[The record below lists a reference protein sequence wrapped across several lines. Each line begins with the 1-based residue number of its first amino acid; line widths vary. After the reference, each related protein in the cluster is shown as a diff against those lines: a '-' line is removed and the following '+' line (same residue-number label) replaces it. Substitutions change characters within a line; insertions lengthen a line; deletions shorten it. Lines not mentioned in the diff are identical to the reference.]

1 MTASRWFVR
10 VLGFG
15 VIVAGLVLLALGLLL
30 AEGLRH
36 VVFANPWML
45 IAVLVPLLAIAVR
58 AATAPKPATLRFSR
72 KPSLTRSLSGG
83 LAVRLA
89 DLPEGLRLA
98 AALLLVLAAAR
109 PQSTRMSERLEH
121 EGIDIAIV
129 LDLSESM
136 ASDDIYPNRLS
147 AAKLVIDD
155 FIARRPNDRI
165 ALVGFGSTASTIA
178 PLTLDHQVLRSLIAR
193 LSLQVID
200 GRSTAIGAGL
210 GVGLNRLASSDAVS
224 KVIVL
229 LTDGMHNADGID
241 PDSAAQEAAERG
253 VIIHTVLMGRH
264 DSGSGGSVNPQQL
277 ERLASATGGYA
288 YLATDGDQLTTS
300 FQDLL
305 DKLETSEITG
315 EQIRA
320 ELFAWLVWP
329 ALGLLLLDAILRNT
343 RLRRFP

>member
-1 MTASRWFVR
+1 MSWFLR

-15 VIVAGLVLLALGLLL
+15 VVTCALVLVAVGLRLGQ
-30 AEGLRH
+30 GLRH
-36 VVFANPWML
+36 VVFASPWL
-45 IAVLVPLLAIAVR
+45 LALLVVPLIGMAIR
-58 AATAPKPATLRFSR
+58 AATAPTPASFRFSR
-72 KPSLTRSLSGG
+72 KQSLTRLAGGG

-98 AALLLVLAAAR
+98 ACLLLALAAAR

-136 ASDDIYPNRLS
+136 ASDDIYPDRLS
-147 AAKLVIDD
+147 AAKAVIDD

-178 PLTLDHQVLRSLIAR
+178 PLTLDHHVLRSLIAR

-210 GVGLNRLASSDAVS
+210 GVGLNRLESSDATS
-224 KVIVL
+224 KIMVL

-241 PDSAAQEAAERG
+241 PDSAAQEAANRG
-253 VIIHTVLMGRH
+253 VIIYTVLMGRH
-264 DSGSGGSVNPQQL
+264 DLGAGSVDPQQL

-288 YLATDGDQLTTS
+288 YLATDVDELAGS
-300 FQDLL
+300 FQALL
-305 DKLETSEITG
+305 DELEKSEIAG

-329 ALGLLLLDAILRNT
+329 ALALLLLDAILRNT

>member
-1 MTASRWFVR
+1 MSWMLRVIGFGLVTLAL
-10 VLGFG
+10 VLGG
-15 VIVAGLVLLALGLLL
+15 IAAILRD
-30 AEGLRH
+30 GLRH
-36 VVFANPWML
+36 VVFATPWL
-45 IAVLVPLLAIAVR
+45 LLVLLLPLVGMAIR
-58 AATAPKPATLRFSR
+58 AATQPTPATLRFSR
-72 KPSLTRSLSGG
+72 RRSLERMTPG

-89 DLPEGLRLA
+89 ELPDGLRLT
-98 AALLLVLAAAR
+98 AALLLALAAAR
-109 PQSTRMSERLEH
+109 PQSTRLNEHIEH

-136 ASDDIYPNRLS
+136 ASDDIYPDRLS

-165 ALVGFGSTASTIA
+165 ALVGFGSSASTIA
-178 PLTLDHQVLRSLIAR
+178 PLTLDHHVLRSLIAR

-210 GVGLNRLASSDAVS
+210 GVGLNRLEDSEAAS
-224 KVIVL
+224 KIIVL

-253 VIIHTVLMGRH
+253 IVVYTILMGRH
-264 DSGSGGSVNPQQL
+264 DTANGSVNPQQL
-277 ERLASATGGYA
+277 ERIAGATQGYA
-288 YLATDGDQLTTS
+288 YLATDVTTLQTS

-305 DKLETSEITG
+305 DKLKKSEIAS

-320 ELFAWLVWP
+320 ELFAWLLWP
-329 ALGLLLLDAILRNT
+329 ALALLLLDALLRNG

>member
-1 MTASRWFVR
+1 MKWFLR
-10 VLGFG
+10 VFGFG
-15 VIVAGLVLLALGLLL
+15 VVVTWLVLLALGLVLG
-30 AEGLRH
+30 EGLRH
-36 VVFANPWML
+36 VVFANPL
-45 IAVLVPLLAIAVR
+45 VLVALIVPLIGMAIR
-58 AATAPKPATLRFSR
+58 AATAPTPATLRFSR
-72 KPSLTRSLSGG
+72 KRSLTRSSGGG

-136 ASDDIYPNRLS
+136 ASDDIYPDRLS
-147 AAKLVIDD
+147 AAKLVVDD

-178 PLTLDHQVLRSLIAR
+178 PLTLDHHVLRSLIAR

-210 GVGLNRLASSDAVS
+210 GVGLNRLESSDAVS

-241 PDSAAQEAAERG
+241 PDSAAQKAAERG
-253 VIIHTVLMGRH
+253 VIIYTVLMGRH
-264 DSGSGGSVNPQQL
+264 NLGPGAGSVDPQQL

-288 YLATDGDQLTTS
+288 YLASDGDELATS

-305 DKLETSEITG
+305 NKLEKSEIAG

-329 ALGLLLLDAILRNT
+329 GLLLLLLDAILRNT

>member
-1 MTASRWFVR
+1 MTWFLR

-15 VIVAGLVLLALGLLL
+15 VLAVALVLGGLALVLR
-30 AEGLRH
+30 EGLRH
-36 VVFANPWML
+36 VVFASPWL
-45 IAVLVPLLAIAVR
+45 LLLLLVPVLGLAIR
-58 AATAPKPATLRFSR
+58 AATQPTPATLRFSR
-72 KPSLTRSLSGG
+72 QRSLTRLSAGW
-83 LAVRLA
+83 ATRLA
-89 DLPEGLRLA
+89 DLPDGLRLA
-98 AALLLVLAAAR
+98 AALLLALAAAR
-109 PQSTRMSERLEH
+109 PQSTRMNERLEH

-136 ASDDIYPNRLS
+136 ASDDIYPDRLS

-155 FIARRPNDRI
+155 FIARRPSDRI

-193 LSLQVID
+193 LNLQVID

-210 GVGLNRLASSDAVS
+210 GVGLNRLEGSEAAS

-253 VIIHTVLMGRH
+253 VVIHTVLMGRH
-264 DSGSGGSVNPQQL
+264 DTGAGSVDPQQL

-288 YLATDGDQLTTS
+288 YLASDSQALQTS

-305 DKLETSEITG
+305 DKLEKSAIAG

-329 ALGLLLLDAILRNT
+329 ALLLILIDAILRNG

>member
-1 MTASRWFVR
+1 MSWFVR

-15 VIVAGLVLLALGLLL
+15 AFVAALIVLLLGLVLG
-30 AEGLRH
+30 EGLRH
-36 VVFANPWML
+36 VVFASPWL
-45 IAVLVPLLAIAVR
+45 LAALLVPVLGMAVR

-72 KPSLTRSLSGG
+72 KRSLMRLGG
-83 LAVRLA
+83 GGGVAARLA
-89 DLPEGLRLA
+89 DLPDGLRLA

-121 EGIDIAIV
+121 EGIDIAVV

-165 ALVGFGSTASTIA
+165 ALVGFGSSASTIA
-178 PLTLDHQVLRSLIAR
+178 PLTLDHHVLRSLIAR
-193 LSLQVID
+193 LNLQVID

-210 GVGLNRLASSDAVS
+210 GVGLNRLESSEATS

-241 PDSAAQEAAERG
+241 PDSAAQKAAERG

-264 DSGSGGSVNPQQL
+264 DRGTGSVDPQQL

-288 YLATDGDQLTTS
+288 YLATDSDELATS

-305 DKLETSEITG
+305 DKLEKSEIAG

-329 ALGLLLLDAILRNT
+329 ALLLLLLDAILRNT

>member
-1 MTASRWFVR
+1 MKWFLR

-15 VIVAGLVLLALGLLL
+15 VVVTGLVGFALGLLL
-30 AEGLRH
+30 GEGVRH
-36 VVFANPWML
+36 VVFASPL
-45 IAVLVPLLAIAVR
+45 VLFALLVPLIGIGVR

-72 KPSLTRSLSGG
+72 KRSLGRLRGGGG
-83 LAVRLA
+83 LAVHLA
-89 DLPEGLRLA
+89 DLPDGLRLA

-121 EGIDIAIV
+121 EGIDIAMV

-136 ASDDIYPNRLS
+136 ASDDIYPDRLS

-155 FIARRPNDRI
+155 FIARRPEDRI

-178 PLTLDHQVLRSLIAR
+178 PLTLDHHVLRSLIAR

-210 GVGLNRLASSDAVS
+210 GVGLNRLDSSDASS

-253 VIIHTVLMGRH
+253 VIIYTVLMGRH
-264 DSGSGGSVNPQQL
+264 DRGGGAGSVDPQQL

-288 YLATDGDQLTTS
+288 YLATDSDELATS

-305 DKLETSEITG
+305 NKLEKSEIAG

-329 ALGLLLLDAILRNT
+329 ALLLLLLDAVLRNT

>member
-1 MTASRWFVR
+1 MNWFLR

-15 VIVAGLVLLALGLLL
+15 VVAAALVVLGVGLAIG
-30 AEGLRH
+30 EGLRH
-36 VVFANPWML
+36 VVFATPLML
-45 IAVLVPLLAIAVR
+45 IALIVPLLGMGLR
-58 AATAPKPATLRFSR
+58 AATTPTPASLRFSR
-72 KPSLTRSLSGG
+72 KRSLMRLKGG
-83 LAVRLA
+83 FVARLV
-89 DLPEGLRLA
+89 DLPDGLRLA
-98 AALLLVLAAAR
+98 AALLLALAAAR
-109 PQSTRMSERLEH
+109 PQSTRMTERLEH

-136 ASDDIYPNRLS
+136 ASDDLYPNRLN

-155 FIARRPNDRI
+155 FIARRPHDRI

-178 PLTLDHQVLRSLIAR
+178 PLTLDHHVLRSLIAR

-210 GVGLNRLASSDAVS
+210 GVGLNRLDSSDAAS

-253 VIIHTVLMGRH
+253 VIIYTVLMGRH
-264 DSGSGGSVNPQQL
+264 DRGTDSVDPQRL

-288 YLATDGDQLTTS
+288 YLASDSEELAGS

-305 DKLETSEITG
+305 DKLEKSEIAG

-329 ALGLLLLDAILRNT
+329 AVLLLLLDAILRNT